1 MDGKVVTLIAQYKGV
16 DGVTLPAKR
25 PLEVRRQNDSGW
37 SLVVFEGHSHWVP
50 TTWLRPSSSGTN
62 RANTT
67 PAKSSAAD
75 KVEPVSKA
83 EPESNDTPE
92 SEPPQPEEQQPKQ
105 RAKEPNTAEDN
116 SKVSPDDATHTTLQG
131 TQSFDDQD
139 DTDDSDD
146 GDDEAFLPSTAS
158 PSQTQKPAD
167 PAARDD
173 AEPKVSQTWHP
184 LLLRQQLAHI
194 TRTQTHTHT
203 LSLPSPLYNMLSM
216 RRCTQQPRCCF
227 RHKPSSTLWLRL
239 QMNFHSYR
247 GSSLIS
253 YRGKRK
259 ATGGLALSKVQAST
273 PHPLS
278 PARVCS
284 RETRPTLSPL
294 ANTFDF
300 YDTTLLWSCSALDS
314 LTQAGLGT
322 SRAPTCAWSLSAN
335 TVATQHTE
343 NASKTTTTTTT
354 TAPATTTTTIATTP
368 RQSTTEPPC
377 SRSS

>member
-194 TRTQTHTHT
+194 TRRHTH
-203 LSLPSPLYNMLSM
+203 SL
-216 RRCTQQPRCCF
+216 
-227 RHKPSSTLWLRL
+227 
-239 QMNFHSYR
+239 
-247 GSSLIS
+247 
-253 YRGKRK
+253 
-259 ATGGLALSKVQAST
+259 
-273 PHPLS
+273 
-278 PARVCS
+278 
-284 RETRPTLSPL
+284 TLSPL
-294 ANTFDF
+294 SPLQYAFHATLHTTTKVLFQAQAIFDF
-300 YDTTLLWSCSALDS
+300 MAEAPDELSFVQGQLIDILSGKEESDWWTGSLKGASEHPPPTFACSCLLPRDS
-314 LTQAGLGT
+314 PHPVP
-322 SRAPTCAWSLSAN
+322 SRKHL
-335 TVATQHTE
+335 
-343 NASKTTTTTTT
+343 
-354 TAPATTTTTIATTP
+354 
-368 RQSTTEPPC
+368 RLL
-377 SRSS
+377 